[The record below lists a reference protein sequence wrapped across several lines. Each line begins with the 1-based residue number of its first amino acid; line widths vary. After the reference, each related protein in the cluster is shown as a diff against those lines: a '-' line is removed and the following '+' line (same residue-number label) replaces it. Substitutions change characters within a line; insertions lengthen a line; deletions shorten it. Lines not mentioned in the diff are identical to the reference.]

1 MDRPFSIG
9 LDALDQPY
17 PGHLI
22 VDKDQRILRHGPLIA
37 RLCPTLRIGDAI
49 HDHFTWLSPPHC
61 GNLPQL
67 ASQPRTVVQLR
78 CDSSASAVFT
88 GCLVAD
94 GDRYLLALQVAPAS
108 LSAVEMD
115 WRISDFA
122 PGDPQV
128 DLLLLVAMQKAM
140 LQEANELAEKLAD
153 ERQKAEA
160 LRDRLAR
167 LSSYLAHDFNNHLS
181 ILRLN
186 VGRINWA
193 VGDNPRARRVTQ
205 IVAETIDRASEVAR
219 SWIALSRDDREPA
232 QIVRLDE
239 LIAEHM
245 PYFRALAGKRIA
257 VEADLRAAGV
267 LLFVAPSRLVNC
279 LTNFVINACDAT
291 ASSGRIAIATR
302 IAGDDPDQAGPQV
315 CITVQDTGSGMTAEQ
330 LSRAFNPYFTTK
342 MKGSGIGLASVREFA
357 VDAGGQ
363 AWLESRPGDGTTAF
377 LRLPVTGTAGTAGRE
392 ETDNR
397 SSLPIAAPAVKRV
410 HRARV
415 LVVEDEQYALEALVE
430 LLEADGFQVSP
441 ASSLADARASLQ
453 SASGAGAVPDILLSD
468 LLLPDGRGSTVA
480 REAQA
485 LFPAVRVVMMSG
497 EGFADNCSANGWAW
511 IAKPIDSRV
520 LTATLHG
527 VLASRTSPSVEAK
540 RASPSVG

>member
-1 MDRPFSIG
+1 MDRPFLIG

-49 HDHFTWLSPPHC
+49 HDHFTWLSPPHG

-67 ASQPRTVVQLR
+67 ASQPGSVVQLR
-78 CDSSASAVFT
+78 CDSSTSAIFT
-88 GCLVAD
+88 GCVVAD

-181 ILRLN
+181 ILRLK

-239 LIAEHM
+239 LINEHM

-257 VEADLRAAGV
+257 VEADLGATGV
-267 LLFVAPSRLVNC
+267 LVFVAPSRLVNC
-279 LTNFVINACDAT
+279 LTNLVINACDAT
-291 ASSGRIAIATR
+291 ESTGTIAISTR
-302 IAGDDPDQAGPQV
+302 LGDDTADPAGPQV
-315 CITVQDTGSGMTAEQ
+315 CISVQDTGSGMTDEQ

-357 VDAGGQ
+357 VDADGQ
-363 AWLESRPGDGTTAF
+363 AWLESRPGAGTTAF
-377 LRLPVTGTAGTAGRE
+377 LRLPVAGTAG
-392 ETDNR
+392 
-397 SSLPIAAPAVKRV
+397 AAGQDQPDDGSHRQVVGINGQPAQ
-410 HRARV
+410 RARV
-415 LVVEDEQYALEALVE
+415 LIVEDEQYALEALAE
-430 LLEADGFQVSP
+430 LLAAEGFEV
-441 ASSLADARASLQ
+441 SLAGSLAEARANLQ
-453 SASGAGAVPDILLSD
+453 SLAEAGAAPDILLSD
-468 LLLPDGRGSTVA
+468 LLLPDGRGSTLA
-480 REAQA
+480 REAQEM
-485 LFPAVRVVMMSG
+485 FPALHVVMMSG
-497 EGFADNCSANGWAW
+497 KGFADNCSANGWAW
-511 IAKPIDSRV
+511 IAKPIDSRI
-520 LTATLHG
+520 LTTTLYEA
-527 VLASRTSPSVEAK
+527 LASGVHPSVVAE